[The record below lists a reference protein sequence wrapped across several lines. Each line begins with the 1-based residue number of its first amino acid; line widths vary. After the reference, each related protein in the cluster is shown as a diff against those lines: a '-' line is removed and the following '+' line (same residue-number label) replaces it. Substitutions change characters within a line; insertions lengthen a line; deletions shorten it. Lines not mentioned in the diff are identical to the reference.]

1 MRSSRDEVIETS
13 VLMKLALIAA
23 ANDRTIEEELNLAVQ
38 TYINEQWP
46 AVLAERSA
54 EEWAHAGAR
63 EATVDI

>member
-38 TYINEQWP
+38 VYINEQLP
-46 AVLAERSA
+46 AVLAERA
-54 EEWAHAGAR
+54 TEEWVHAAAG
-63 EATVDI
+63 EATVDV